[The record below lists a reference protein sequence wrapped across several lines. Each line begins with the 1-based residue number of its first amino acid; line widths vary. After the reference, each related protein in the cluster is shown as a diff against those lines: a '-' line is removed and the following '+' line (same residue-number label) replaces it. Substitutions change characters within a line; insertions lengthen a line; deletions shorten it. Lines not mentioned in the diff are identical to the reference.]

1 MYTHARSNRRSRLG
15 LTASFILLASGLVLS
30 ACRTTQP
37 ATIET
42 APQTAEHSNTSDAW
56 MASVA
61 AMPVDQSKPADGD
74 FWAIRAAY
82 PTGTFKPSWVSR
94 AAEQH
99 RGMPRGVPAGE
110 KRYVGTDSPLEMSAS
125 AFTSLGPEPLQTDGC
140 QSCFSFGRVA
150 GRTNVVVSDPTDSTI
165 AYAGSDG
172 GGVWKTTNCC
182 SAATTW
188 TPMTDD
194 PLLNGVAIGDLV
206 LDPNDSD
213 TIYAGTGDL
222 RYGSWS
228 FGSAGLLRSTDQGVT
243 WEILGADVFDPVFP
257 QGAGIF
263 PQYQAIGKVRVDPAN
278 SDTLVVGT
286 KTGVYFSY
294 DAGSNWDGPCLPTSF
309 TTQRHD
315 ITGLEII
322 ETAGASDLLAAVG
335 TRGHNTPVQPDL
347 DQNGANGIYRAA
359 IPVSGCPASWTLLT
373 RPDNGWPAGTGSGT
387 PFPTNTIG
395 RIDMAVAPSDTDVI
409 YAQVANITT
418 RALRAVWRS
427 GDGGATW
434 QQRATAS
441 GITGCDGGGNQAWY
455 DQGITVDP
463 TDPDILFMSTVDL
476 VRSTNGGT
484 TFENVTCGYAGGA
497 DDVHVD
503 HHARAYVDG
512 DPDRLLVGNDGGV
525 YYTGNA
531 RATPVA
537 AVTFDQL
544 NNSLSTIEFY
554 SGDITANFATSAN
567 PGVNAGAQDNG
578 SSVFVW
584 EGTTPGPAEWQMTTG
599 GDGMYARIEPMFGQR
614 WYQESQ
620 NGNLKVSTSGPFG
633 PYGNATPF
641 SGGAWGGDT
650 LSFVLPYEINKY
662 DCPASGCG
670 QMIAGTTRVWE
681 TIQGA
686 VPSSSWY
693 VNSPNLTK
701 GVLGGRSF
709 INQLSFGVSDGSVVI
724 VGTNDG
730 NVWYGFGMGQGTAN
744 TGTWQDVTGS
754 NAVLPNRPIM
764 DVATDPLTPTIGYAA
779 IGGFDDNTPSTP
791 GHVYRVVCNA
801 DCSSFTWTD
810 KSGDLPN
817 IPVNSII
824 VNPHLPNQVFAGSDW
839 GLYFTDDIT
848 AASPVWQRFTDGL
861 PTVMIWD
868 MAIDRGFT
876 TLALFTRSRGAYAW
890 PLPTQAPGIFS
901 DGFESGDTTV
911 WSNTVGQ

>member
-1 MYTHARSNRRSRLG
+1 MRTVRLG
-15 LTASFILLASGLVLS
+15 LTLAAAFALLS
-30 ACRTTQP
+30 ACRSAHTPEARAPESSTPDATVAGTP
-37 ATIET
+37 AVNDHGDGWLAT
-42 APQTAEHSNTSDAW
+42 
-56 MASVA
+56 VA
-61 AMPVDQSKPADGD
+61 ALPVDKSKPADGD

-82 PTGTFKPSWVSR
+82 PTGRFESRWVSEAATRHR
-94 AAEQH
+94 AIDA
-99 RGMPRGVPAGE
+99 GVPTGRKSYRA
-110 KRYVGTDSPLEMSAS
+110 SAS
-125 AFTSLGPEPLQTDGC
+125 ALRMSPTSFTSLGPQPLQTDGC
-140 QSCFSFGRVA
+140 QSCFSFGKVA
-150 GRTNVVVSDPTDSTI
+150 GRTNIIVSDPTRTNI

-182 SAATTW
+182 SASTTW
-188 TPMTDD
+188 TPVTDD
-194 PLLNGVAIGDLV
+194 PLLNSVAIGDLT
-206 LDPNDSD
+206 LDPNDPD

-228 FGSAGLLRSTDQGVT
+228 FGSAGVLRSTDLGAT
-243 WEILGADVFDPVFP
+243 WEILGGDVFNPVYP

-263 PQYQAIGKVRVDPAN
+263 PQYQAIGKLRVDPAN
-278 SDTLVVGT
+278 SDTLVVGA

-294 DAGSNWDGPCLPTSF
+294 DRGTNWTGPCLPTAF

-315 ITGLEII
+315 ITGLELI
-322 ETAGASDLLAAVG
+322 ETASATDVLAAVG
-335 TRGHNTPVQPDL
+335 TRGHNTAVQPDL
-347 DQNGANGIYRAA
+347 DQNGANGIYRTA
-359 IPVSGCPASWTLLT
+359 IPVAGCPATWTLLT
-373 RPDNGWPAGTGSGT
+373 RSDNGWPAGTGGGT

-434 QQRATAS
+434 TQGATNAD
-441 GITGCDGGGNQAWY
+441 ITGCDDGGNQAWY

-463 TDPDILFMSTVDL
+463 NDPDVLFMSTVDL

-484 TFENVTCGYAGGA
+484 TFQNVTCGYAGGT

-503 HHARAYVDG
+503 HHARTYVDG
-512 DPDRLLVGNDGGV
+512 DSDRLLVGNDGGV

-531 RATPVA
+531 QASPVSA
-537 AVTFDQL
+537 ITFDQL
-544 NNSLSTIEFY
+544 NDSLSTIELY

-567 PGVNAGAQDNG
+567 PGINAGAQDNG

-584 EGTTPGPAEWQMTTG
+584 NGTTPGPAQWQMTTG
-599 GDGMYARIEPMFGQR
+599 GDGMFARIEPIFGQR

-620 NGNLKVSTSGPFG
+620 NGNLRVSNNGPFG
-633 PYGNATPF
+633 PYSTAHTGWA
-641 SGGAWGGDT
+641 GDT
-650 LSFVLPYEINKY
+650 LSFVMPYEINKY
-662 DCPASGCG
+662 DCPATGCD
-670 QMIAGTTRVWE
+670 QMIAGTNRVWE

-686 VPSSSWY
+686 IPASSWY
-693 VNSPNLTK
+693 INSPNLTK
-701 GVLGGRSF
+701 GVLGNRSF
-709 INQLSFGVSDGSVVI
+709 ITQLSFGVSDGSVVI

-730 NVWYGFGMGQGTAN
+730 NVWYGFGMGQGVAN
-744 TGTWQDVTGS
+744 SATWQDVTDS

-764 DVATDPLTPTIGYAA
+764 DVATDPLTPTVGYASL
-779 IGGFDDNTPSTP
+779 GGFDENTPTTP
-791 GHVYRVVCNA
+791 GHVFRVTCNA
-801 DCSSFTWTD
+801 TCSSFTWVD
-810 KSGDLPN
+810 KSGNLPN

-848 AASPVWQRFTDGL
+848 ATSPVWQRFTDGL

-876 TLALFTRSRGAYAW
+876 TLALFTRSRGAFAW
-890 PLPTQAPGIFS
+890 PLPTQLPEIFS
-901 DGFESGDTTV
+901 NGFEEGNTSSWSSTTG
-911 WSNTVGQ
+911 N